1 MSRLKVEIELDNDAF
16 GDPNELVQ
24 ILEDLTEAVSLKTP
38 GPGWSCALG
47 DSNGNTV
54 GYAKVI
60 K

>member
-1 MSRLKVEIELDNDAF
+1 MRLKVEIDLDNAAF
-16 GDPNELVQ
+16 EEPQELYRV
-24 ILEDLTEAVSLKTP
+24 LDVLVEAVANGTP
-38 GPGWSCALG
+38 EPGWSCTLG